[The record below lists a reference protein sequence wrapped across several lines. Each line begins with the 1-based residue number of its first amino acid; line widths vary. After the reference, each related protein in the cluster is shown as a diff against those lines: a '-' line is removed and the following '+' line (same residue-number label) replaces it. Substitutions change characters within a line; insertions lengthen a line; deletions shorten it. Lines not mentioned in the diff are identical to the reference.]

1 MGKCLITK
9 LQGVVSNNNLKVLG
23 AATVAHLKRVDNP
36 SEYTQSFNI
45 GMSKGSVAK
54 IIGDGYF
61 TDRNLTQNKGKE
73 LILNAT
79 ENSVYVS
86 NTDCDVIVL
95 DKYSINQ
102 LKSYAAELPYPSSNM
117 PGKTIDIDDLKYS
130 SIQVYDGN
138 NCNSIGSIDNLR
150 NSNLLNLN
158 IEGKGVF
165 GNITSLSENTSF
177 REVNIHCNNV
187 NGNISFLSKNTSC
200 TSINIYGTPLT
211 GDVVNLK
218 DLNKLVYC
226 ELYANAQ
233 SPIFGNIEAFKN
245 CADLQTLVIT
255 ESALSGDL
263 AILPAKLKSLAL
275 NSNTIS
281 SFTWSNRPSTSTIF
295 TIDGNIAVDNIDK
308 MLQDLAQCQAVET
321 SNKVIN
327 VKGTRTSASNS
338 ALSTLQSKGYT
349 VSITPVS

>member
-23 AATVAHLKRVDNP
+23 AATVAHFKRVDNP
-36 SEYTQSFNI
+36 SEYTQSLNI
-45 GMSKGSVAK
+45 GMSKESVAK

-61 TDRNLTQNKGKE
+61 TDRSLTQNKGKE

-86 NTDCDVIVL
+86 NTDCDVMVL

-102 LKSYAAELPYPSSNM
+102 LKSYAAELSYPSSNM

-130 SIQVYDGN
+130 SIQVFDGN
-138 NCNSIGSIDNLR
+138 NCNSIGSIENLC

-158 IEGKGVF
+158 IEGKGVS
-165 GNITSLSENTSF
+165 GSITSLSENTSF

-187 NGNISFLSKNTSC
+187 NGNISFLSKNTLC

-218 DLNKLVYC
+218 DLNKLTYC

-245 CADLQTLVIT
+245 CADLRTLVIT

-263 AILPAKLKSLAL
+263 AILPAKLKSLTL

-308 MLQDLAQCQAVET
+308 MLQDLAQCQAVDT

-327 VKGTRTSASNS
+327 VRGTRTSASDS